1 MTDLAGVSEGFGVS
15 KGEKFDTIMVNVTRS
30 RLRETVFALARQV
43 RVPGFLVVEVP
54 THQDIEEKL
63 RTKPSEPFH
72 KDVYYL
78 DGIECS
84 VFERIVTENEE
95 FFLDDGQL
103 QFGFGSHS
111 GVDEVMVGRYKL
123 VTVLAD
129 QSAKFVK
136 ALQGLGYEQRGDR
149 LRTVFDTF
157 TRETPGSTE
166 IIKVEGKTIYE
177 MVKDLTRSGLR
188 FAERRP
194 S

>member
-1 MTDLAGVSEGFGVS
+1 
-15 KGEKFDTIMVNVTRS
+15 
-30 RLRETVFALARQV
+30 LRETVFALARQV
-43 RVPGFLVVEVP
+43 RVPGFLVIEVP

-63 RTKPSEPFH
+63 RTKPSDPFH
-72 KDVYYL
+72 KDTYYL
-78 DGIECS
+78 DGIERS